1 MSIHPKIGLFIRATK
16 SLLFHLSAADKSTF
30 TIMIDIHISSEALDI
45 PACIDRVQSPACG
58 GIDVFIGTVRGSTKE
73 KKVIRLEYE
82 TYESMALIEMNKIA
96 EAALNRWPIENIL
109 IHHRVGIL
117 NVNEAA
123 VIIAVAAPHREA
135 AFEACRYIID
145 TLKQTVPIWKK
156 EVFEDGE
163 MWVAA
168 HP

>member
-1 MSIHPKIGLFIRATK
+1 MATK
-16 SLLFHLSAADKSTF
+16 SLLFLRSAAAKSTF
-30 TIMIDIHISSEALDI
+30 TIMIDIHISSTALDI
-45 PACIDRVQSPACG
+45 PACINRIMSPESG
-58 GIDVFIGTVRGSTKE
+58 GIDVFIGTVRKLTDG

-82 TYESMALIEMNKIA
+82 AYESMALKEMDKIA
-96 EAALNRWPIENIL
+96 TDAMNRWPIENIL

-117 NVNEAA
+117 NINEAA
-123 VIIAVAAPHREA
+123 VVIAVAAPHREA
-135 AFEACRYIID
+135 AFEACRYAID
-145 TLKQTVPIWKK
+145 TLKKTVPIWKK